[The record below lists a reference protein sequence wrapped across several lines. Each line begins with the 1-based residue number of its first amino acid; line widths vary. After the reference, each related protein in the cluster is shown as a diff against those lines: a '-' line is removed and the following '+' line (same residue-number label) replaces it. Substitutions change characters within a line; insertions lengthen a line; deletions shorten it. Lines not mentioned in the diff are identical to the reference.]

1 MAALIT
7 GKTTTKGIKRVG
19 ELSLNKNIETL
30 GKIDLNKNI
39 ERFGELG
46 LNLITGDTT
55 KGIKRVGEL
64 ALRISRFDSYRL
76 FTLYENVD
84 EKKVMNVSGSQKY
97 YLVFRSPNKEIRIPE
112 YDPKGFFEVD
122 KVNGCILFKITK
134 KNAEDILS
142 MKTGGEKIFHI
153 IRVFEETDP
162 FGKVLSV
169 TDEVEVYHGKWGD
182 DEVFTTFNTEN
193 KVDLLTKSLATQ
205 VDKNAQQLKAF
216 NELLEKYNDIVKKNG
231 ELEEELLK
239 EISEKN
245 SLETQLRDYIGST
258 YDGTILSTDTKYIAF
273 EDTLENVNFTE
284 DQYEKA
290 LKELLEKG
298 EVDFTDY
305 EKADDQD
312 LDEPKMNLNVEI
324 KEQKYD
330 INVDVF
336 KNGEGDDSKL
346 GSAVYGENYSMKND
360 NIENGTNYIFKYTN
374 DDIQDIIE
382 KLNNNLIPQ
391 YKITSVYMKLSFV
404 SLYEDLKNSVT
415 FKTSDGEIY
424 NGTDIPKVKL
434 TKGAYIEAFINM
446 NEDIVGDSD
455 KEIDFIGLI
464 GSLNCIVE
472 SETEIVEK
480 L

>member
-1 MAALIT
+1 MA
-7 GKTTTKGIKRVG
+7 GI
-19 ELSLNKNIETL
+19 
-30 GKIDLNKNI
+30 
-39 ERFGELG
+39 
-46 LNLITGDTT
+46 ITGDTT

-84 EKKVMNVSGSQKY
+84 EKKIMDVSGNQKY

-122 KVNGCILFKITK
+122 KVNGCVLFKITK
-134 KNAEDILS
+134 KNAEDILG

-273 EDTLENVNFTE
+273 EDTLENITLTE
-284 DQYEKA
+284 DQYEDA
-290 LKELLEKG
+290 LKELLAKG

-305 EKADDQD
+305 EKADDLDSD
-312 LDEPKMNLNVEI
+312 LPKVNLNIEI
-324 KEQKYD
+324 KENNPD
-330 INVDVF
+330 INIEVY
-336 KNGEGDDSKL
+336 KDDSKL
-346 GSAVYGENYSMKND
+346 GFAVYGKNYIIENDS
-360 NIENGTNYIFKYTN
+360 IENGTKYIFKHTN
-374 DDIQDIIE
+374 DTIKDVVE
-382 KLNNNLIPQ
+382 EYFTPNGLIPIK
-391 YKITSVYMKLSFV
+391 YTKTTSVYMRLSFV
-404 SLYEDLKNSVT
+404 SIYEYLKNAVT
-415 FKTSDGEIY
+415 FKINGEIY

-434 TKGAYIEAFINM
+434 EKDASIEALINM

-455 KEIDFIGLI
+455 KEVDFIGLI
-464 GSLNCIVE
+464 GSIKCVVE
-472 SETEIVEK
+472 SETKTEII
-480 L
+480 